1 MKKAADLKWFGYQPT
16 RAVRLA
22 TPAALRSRRPWAS
35 TSVVLLA
42 GLVCSLALGWKVHGQ
57 VAAGDEAKL
66 RENRGKQIYIQGTS
80 RSGKEILAYLG
91 ESSLEVPGSAMP
103 CANCHGLGGE
113 GKPEGGVDP
122 SNLTWESLTKP
133 YGSTRADGRRHPA
146 YTERGLELA
155 ITRGTDPAGNKLLNV
170 MPRYQMTSGD
180 LTDLIAYLKRL
191 GKDRDPGVSENK
203 IVIGI

>member
-1 MKKAADLKWFGYQPT
+1 MKRAADLKWLCYHPT
-16 RAVRLA
+16 RAARSA
-22 TPAALRSRRPWAS
+22 NPAALRRRGTRAG

-42 GLVCSLALGWKVHGQ
+42 GLVFSLALGWKVHGQ
-57 VAAGDEAKL
+57 MAAADEAKL

-133 YGSTRADGRRHPA
+133 YSVTNAGGRRRTA
-146 YTERGLELA
+146 YTERG
-155 ITRGTDPAGNKLLNV
+155 
-170 MPRYQMTSGD
+170 
-180 LTDLIAYLKRL
+180 
-191 GKDRDPGVSENK
+191 
-203 IVIGI
+203 